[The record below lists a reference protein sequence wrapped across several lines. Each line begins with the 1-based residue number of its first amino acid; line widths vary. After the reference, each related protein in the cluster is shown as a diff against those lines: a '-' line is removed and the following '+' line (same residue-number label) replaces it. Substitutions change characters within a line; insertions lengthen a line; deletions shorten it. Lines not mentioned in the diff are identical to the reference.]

1 MTTTDGKGTVVVGV
15 DGSPESAAAL
25 AYALDDAARRGAG
38 LRVVAAVRIPE
49 YWDTAYRQGA
59 PPPPPEFVQADRESA
74 QRTIDEVVAAAG
86 QRAAGVPLT
95 LDVVTGVPSAVLGE
109 ASRDADHLVLGHRR
123 RGRIA
128 SAVLGSVGLECVLNA
143 TCPVTIVPLEA
154 LHPHTPGPR
163 PSDAD
168 AALRPEP

>member
-1 MTTTDGKGTVVVGV
+1 MTTTDGCGTVVVGV

-25 AYALDDAARRGAG
+25 AYALDDAARRGAW

-49 YWDTAYRQGA
+49 YWNTAYRHGA

-86 QRAAGVPLT
+86 QRAAGVPLS
-95 LDVVTGVPSAVLGE
+95 LDVVTGVPSAVLVE
-109 ASRDADHLVLGHRR
+109 ASRDADQLVLGHRR

-128 SAVLGSVGLECVLNA
+128 SAVLGSVGLECVLHA

-154 LHPHTPGPR
+154 PQPHTLGTGR
-163 PSDAD
+163 PSNAD
-168 AALRPEP
+168 AARPEP